1 MSWKT
6 SRFPKNQESSLRS
19 SFFVHRSFKI
29 KPRRPLKKAPSFII
43 RSSKIKPQRPLWI
56 DNINKSAHPLF
67 IKPKPRRPLKKAFI
81 VHHCYSR
88 SSPKALEDPFKPKS
102 SRRSVQAQKLS
113 KIRSSLFFEFKPKS
127 PRKSVHHCSSR
138 SSPKALEDPS
148 ITILQDQAQKPLKI
162 RSSSFIQDQASTALG
177 SIAHPTNQHLTEI
190 ESEDQIRERL
200 NFPCSQ
206 IGTPSGTISAS
217 HLFLR
222 SRNSSTLPKLM
233 ASRKAQTV
241 PATGAKNKSVLVA
254 TGVTLGITTRSMAR
268 ATSAASFTSA
278 STLPREQKHPRHE
291 PLITLASL
299 RAPRGESPRK
309 HSESMLSDADSSD
322 SSAMQVM
329 TIGATSID
337 EQLAQMNE
345 AIARLT
351 RTVEEKDL
359 QIAALVNRL
368 EAQDGDKPDP
378 EDDPL
383 KGGAGG
389 DEEPPVKKIDGK
401 PEPDQA
407 AALMGSL
414 SIQQLQEMITNTI
427 KAQYEGSSHTS
438 LFYSKPY
445 SKRIDAL
452 KMPRGYQPPK
462 FMQFDGKGN
471 PKQHVA
477 HFVETCNNAGTEGDY
492 LAKQFVRS
500 LKGNAFE
507 WYTDLE
513 PESINSWEQL
523 EREFLNR
530 FYSTRRTVSMLE
542 LTSTKQWKDEPV
554 IDYIN
559 RWRTLSLD
567 CKDRLSETSSIEMCI
582 QGMQWGLQYILQ
594 GIKPR
599 TFEELATRAHD
610 MELSIAHHGK
620 KEPIADYKND
630 KVLGT
635 KVEKAAW
642 KPTKE
647 AMTVNTAPVKI
658 STRGKAIQ
666 TEAFRDQEMRRR
678 TLKELEEKIYPFPD
692 SDVVAMLDDLL
703 DKKVISLP
711 ECRRPEEMN
720 RTDSPRYCKFHRFI
734 SHPTEKCFVLKDL
747 IMKLAQKGIIE
758 LDLDDVVKSNYTTF
772 TSGSSD
778 SKFSPQPLGA
788 SSKTSKV
795 EGWTQVTPKKLHKKH
810 TSPPQ
815 VRQSERGQ
823 SSSCQPSKQ
832 RERVEDDEI
841 STYRSSIP
849 ITMRDF
855 LPEDFFN
862 HSVKAP
868 CYEDCEERLSKI
880 A

>member
-1 MSWKT
+1 
-6 SRFPKNQESSLRS
+6 
-19 SFFVHRSFKI
+19 
-29 KPRRPLKKAPSFII
+29 
-43 RSSKIKPQRPLWI
+43 
-56 DNINKSAHPLF
+56 
-67 IKPKPRRPLKKAFI
+67 
-81 VHHCYSR
+81 
-88 SSPKALEDPFKPKS
+88 
-102 SRRSVQAQKLS
+102 
-113 KIRSSLFFEFKPKS
+113 
-127 PRKSVHHCSSR
+127 
-138 SSPKALEDPS
+138 
-148 ITILQDQAQKPLKI
+148 
-162 RSSSFIQDQASTALG
+162 
-177 SIAHPTNQHLTEI
+177 
-190 ESEDQIRERL
+190 
-200 NFPCSQ
+200 
-206 IGTPSGTISAS
+206 
-217 HLFLR
+217 
-222 SRNSSTLPKLM
+222 M

-268 ATSAASFTSA
+268 ATSAASFNSA

-299 RAPRGESPRK
+299 RAPSPRK
-309 HSESMLSDADSSD
+309 YSESMLSDADSSD

-345 AIARLT
+345 AIVRLT

-378 EDDPL
+378 DDDPL

-407 AALMGSL
+407 TALMGSL

-427 KAQYEGSSHTS
+427 KAQYEESSHTS

-445 SKRIDAL
+445 SKKIDAL
-452 KMPRGYQPPK
+452 RMPRGYQPPK

-500 LKGNAFE
+500 LKGNVFE
-507 WYTDLE
+507 WYTNLE

-620 KEPIADYKND
+620 KKPIADYKND

-647 AMTVNTAPVKI
+647 AMTVNTSPVKI

-666 TEAFRDQEMRRR
+666 TKAFRDQDMRRR
-678 TLKELEEKIYPFPD
+678 TLKELEEKTYPFPD

-734 SHPTEKCFVLKDL
+734 NHPTEKCFMLKDL

-758 LDLDDVVKSNYTTF
+758 LDLDDMVESNYTTSTF
-772 TSGSSD
+772 GSSD

-788 SSKTSKV
+788 SSKTSKI

-810 TSPPQ
+810 TSPPH
-815 VRQSERGQ
+815 VRQLERGQ
-823 SSSCQPSKQ
+823 NSSCQPLKQ
-832 RERVEDDEI
+832 HERVEDDEI
-841 STYRSSIP
+841 STHRSSIP

-855 LPEDFFN
+855 FPEDFFN

-868 CYEDCEERLSKI
+868 CYENYEERLSKI
-880 A
+880 T

>member
-1 MSWKT
+1 M
-6 SRFPKNQESSLRS
+6 
-19 SFFVHRSFKI
+19 
-29 KPRRPLKKAPSFII
+29 A
-43 RSSKIKPQRPLWI
+43 SSKG
-56 DNINKSAHPLF
+56 
-67 IKPKPRRPLKKAFI
+67 
-81 VHHCYSR
+81 
-88 SSPKALEDPFKPKS
+88 
-102 SRRSVQAQKLS
+102 QAVLATTEGRILS
-113 KIRSSLFFEFKPKS
+113 
-127 PRKSVHHCSSR
+127 
-138 SSPKALEDPS
+138 
-148 ITILQDQAQKPLKI
+148 
-162 RSSSFIQDQASTALG
+162 
-177 SIAHPTNQHLTEI
+177 
-190 ESEDQIRERL
+190 
-200 NFPCSQ
+200 
-206 IGTPSGTISAS
+206 
-217 HLFLR
+217 
-222 SRNSSTLPKLM
+222 
-233 ASRKAQTV
+233 
-241 PATGAKNKSVLVA
+241 
-254 TGVTLGITTRSMAR
+254 
-268 ATSAASFTSA
+268 TSAANGQSIGATTAPQHATSKLVPLKEQGEHPRCESVINLTSLGAPKHDAEAHKMTSQSSQRCSSSA
-278 STLPREQKHPRHE
+278 SWMSKGKSRL
-291 PLITLASL
+291 LVA
-299 RAPRGESPRK
+299 
-309 HSESMLSDADSSD
+309 
-322 SSAMQVM
+322 QVM
-329 TIGATSID
+329 TIGVTSVE

-351 RTVEEKDL
+351 RTVEEKNL

-368 EAQDGDKPDP
+368 EPQDDENPNP
-378 EDDPL
+378 ED
-383 KGGAGG
+383 
-389 DEEPPVKKIDGK
+389 EPQVEKNDAK

-427 KAQYEGSSHTS
+427 KAQYEGSSNTS
-438 LFYSKPY
+438 GLYSKPY
-445 SKRIDAL
+445 SKKIDAL
-452 KMPRGYQPPK
+452 RMPRGYQPPK

-513 PESINSWEQL
+513 PESINSLEQL

-542 LTSTKQWKDEPV
+542 LTSTKQWKEEPV
-554 IDYIN
+554 MDYIN
-559 RWRTLSLD
+559 RWRNLSLD
-567 CKDRLSETSSIEMCI
+567 C
-582 QGMQWGLQYILQ
+582 
-594 GIKPR
+594 IKPR

-678 TLKELEEKIYPFPD
+678 TLNELEEKIYPFPD

-758 LDLDDVVKSNYTTF
+758 LDLDEVAKSNYTTF

-788 SSKTSKV
+788 SSKTSKI

-832 RERVEDDEI
+832 RERIEDDEI
-841 STYRSSIP
+841 ATQKSSVA

-862 HSVKAP
+862 HAVKAP
-868 CYEDCEERLSKI
+868 CYENCEERLSRI

>member
-1 MSWKT
+1 MT
-6 SRFPKNQESSLRS
+6 
-19 SFFVHRSFKI
+19 
-29 KPRRPLKKAPSFII
+29 
-43 RSSKIKPQRPLWI
+43 SSKGQAILATIEGRILSTSAVNGQSIGATTAPQHATSKLVPLEEQGEHPRCESV
-56 DNINKSAHPLF
+56 INLTSLGA
-67 IKPKPRRPLKKAFI
+67 PKHDAETHKMT
-81 VHHCYSR
+81 SQ
-88 SSPKALEDPFKPKS
+88 SSQ
-102 SRRSVQAQKLS
+102 RRSA
-113 KIRSSLFFEFKPKS
+113 
-127 PRKSVHHCSSR
+127 
-138 SSPKALEDPS
+138 
-148 ITILQDQAQKPLKI
+148 
-162 RSSSFIQDQASTALG
+162 
-177 SIAHPTNQHLTEI
+177 
-190 ESEDQIRERL
+190 
-200 NFPCSQ
+200 
-206 IGTPSGTISAS
+206 SAS
-217 HLFLR
+217 WMSKGK
-222 SRNSSTLPKLM
+222 SRL
-233 ASRKAQTV
+233 
-241 PATGAKNKSVLVA
+241 LVA
-254 TGVTLGITTRSMAR
+254 
-268 ATSAASFTSA
+268 
-278 STLPREQKHPRHE
+278 
-291 PLITLASL
+291 
-299 RAPRGESPRK
+299 
-309 HSESMLSDADSSD
+309 
-322 SSAMQVM
+322 QVM
-329 TIGATSID
+329 TIGVTSVE

-359 QIAALVNRL
+359 QIAALVSRL
-368 EAQDGDKPDP
+368 EPQDDENPNP
-378 EDDPL
+378 ED
-383 KGGAGG
+383 
-389 DEEPPVKKIDGK
+389 EPQVEKNDAK
-401 PEPDQA
+401 PEPDQT

-414 SIQQLQEMITNTI
+414 SIQQLQKMITNTI
-427 KAQYEGSSHTS
+427 KAQYEGSSNTS
-438 LFYSKPY
+438 GLYSKPY
-445 SKRIDAL
+445 SKKIDAL
-452 KMPRGYQPPK
+452 RMPRGYQPPK

-513 PESINSWEQL
+513 PESINNWEQL

-630 KVLGT
+630 KVLGP
-635 KVEKAAW
+635 KVEKATW

-658 STRGKAIQ
+658 PTRGKAIQ
-666 TEAFRDQEMRRR
+666 AEGFRDQEMRRH
-678 TLKELEEKIYPFPD
+678 TLKELEEKTYPFPD
-692 SDVVAMLDDLL
+692 SDVVAMLEDLL
-703 DKKVISLP
+703 EKKVIGLP

-788 SSKTSKV
+788 SSKTSKI

-832 RERVEDDEI
+832 REHVEDDKI
-841 STYRSSIP
+841 ATQRSSVA

-855 LPEDFFN
+855 LPENFFK
-862 HSVKAP
+862 HAVKAP
-868 CYEDCEERLSKI
+868 CYENCEERLSRI
-880 A
+880 T

>member
-1 MSWKT
+1 
-6 SRFPKNQESSLRS
+6 
-19 SFFVHRSFKI
+19 
-29 KPRRPLKKAPSFII
+29 
-43 RSSKIKPQRPLWI
+43 
-56 DNINKSAHPLF
+56 
-67 IKPKPRRPLKKAFI
+67 
-81 VHHCYSR
+81 
-88 SSPKALEDPFKPKS
+88 
-102 SRRSVQAQKLS
+102 
-113 KIRSSLFFEFKPKS
+113 
-127 PRKSVHHCSSR
+127 
-138 SSPKALEDPS
+138 
-148 ITILQDQAQKPLKI
+148 
-162 RSSSFIQDQASTALG
+162 
-177 SIAHPTNQHLTEI
+177 
-190 ESEDQIRERL
+190 
-200 NFPCSQ
+200 
-206 IGTPSGTISAS
+206 
-217 HLFLR
+217 
-222 SRNSSTLPKLM
+222 M
-233 ASRKAQTV
+233 ASRKTQTV

-254 TGVTLGITTRSMAR
+254 RGVTLGITTRSKAR

-278 STLPREQKHPRHE
+278 STLPREQEHPRHE
-291 PLITLASL
+291 PLITLASPK
-299 RAPRGESPRK
+299 APRGESPRK
-309 HSESMLSDADSSD
+309 YFESMLSDADSSG

-329 TIGATSID
+329 IIGATSID

-345 AIARLT
+345 AITRLT

-359 QIAALVNRL
+359 QIAALVSRL
-368 EAQDGDKPDP
+368 EPQDGDNPNP
-378 EDDPL
+378 E
-383 KGGAGG
+383 
-389 DEEPPVKKIDGK
+389 EEPLVENIDVK
-401 PEPDQA
+401 PETDQA

-414 SIQQLQEMITNTI
+414 SIQQLQEMIASTV
-427 KAQYEGSSHTS
+427 KAQYEGSSNTS
-438 LFYSKPY
+438 RLYSKPY
-445 SKRIDAL
+445 SKKIDAL
-452 KMPRGYQPPK
+452 KMLSGYQPPK
-462 FMQFDGKGN
+462 FMQFDGKGK

-477 HFVETCNNAGTEGDY
+477 HFVETCNNAGTDRDY

-523 EREFLNR
+523 EWEFLNR
-530 FYSTRRTVSMLE
+530 FYSTHRTVSMLE
-542 LTSTKQWKDEPV
+542 LMSTKQWKDELV

-630 KVLGT
+630 KVLET

-647 AMTVNTAPVKI
+647 AMTVNTSPVKI

-666 TEAFRDQEMRRR
+666 VEAFRDQEMRRR
-678 TLKELEEKIYPFPD
+678 TLKELEEKTYPFPD

-703 DKKVISLP
+703 DKKVIGLP
-711 ECRRPEEMN
+711 ECRWPEEMN

-747 IMKLAQKGIIE
+747 IMKLAHKGIIE
-758 LDLDDVVKSNYTTF
+758 LDLDDVVKSNYTTI
-772 TSGSSD
+772 TYGSVN
-778 SKFSPQPLGA
+778 SKFSPPSLGA
-788 SSKTSKV
+788 CSKTMPVKQSKV
-795 EGWTQVTPKKLHKKH
+795 EEWTQVTHKKLPKKH

-832 RERVEDDEI
+832 RERVEDDET
-841 STYRSSIP
+841 STRRSSVP

-868 CYEDCEERLSKI
+868 CYEDCEARLSKI

>member
-1 MSWKT
+1 
-6 SRFPKNQESSLRS
+6 
-19 SFFVHRSFKI
+19 
-29 KPRRPLKKAPSFII
+29 
-43 RSSKIKPQRPLWI
+43 
-56 DNINKSAHPLF
+56 
-67 IKPKPRRPLKKAFI
+67 
-81 VHHCYSR
+81 
-88 SSPKALEDPFKPKS
+88 
-102 SRRSVQAQKLS
+102 
-113 KIRSSLFFEFKPKS
+113 
-127 PRKSVHHCSSR
+127 
-138 SSPKALEDPS
+138 
-148 ITILQDQAQKPLKI
+148 
-162 RSSSFIQDQASTALG
+162 
-177 SIAHPTNQHLTEI
+177 
-190 ESEDQIRERL
+190 
-200 NFPCSQ
+200 
-206 IGTPSGTISAS
+206 
-217 HLFLR
+217 
-222 SRNSSTLPKLM
+222 
-233 ASRKAQTV
+233 
-241 PATGAKNKSVLVA
+241 
-254 TGVTLGITTRSMAR
+254 
-268 ATSAASFTSA
+268 
-278 STLPREQKHPRHE
+278 
-291 PLITLASL
+291 
-299 RAPRGESPRK
+299 
-309 HSESMLSDADSSD
+309 
-322 SSAMQVM
+322 
-329 TIGATSID
+329 
-337 EQLAQMNE
+337 
-345 AIARLT
+345 
-351 RTVEEKDL
+351 
-359 QIAALVNRL
+359 
-368 EAQDGDKPDP
+368 
-378 EDDPL
+378 
-383 KGGAGG
+383 
-389 DEEPPVKKIDGK
+389 
-401 PEPDQA
+401 
-407 AALMGSL
+407 
-414 SIQQLQEMITNTI
+414 MITNTI
-427 KAQYEGSSHTS
+427 KAQYEGRSHTS

-445 SKRIDAL
+445 SKKIDAL

-471 PKQHVA
+471 PKQQHVA

-599 TFEELATRAHD
+599 TIEKLATRAHD

-630 KVLGT
+630 KVLET

-642 KPTKE
+642 KSTKE
-647 AMTVNTAPVKI
+647 VMTVNTAPVKI
-658 STRGKAIQ
+658 PTRGKAIQ
-666 TEAFRDQEMRRR
+666 SEGFRDQEMRRR
-678 TLKELEEKIYPFPD
+678 TLKELEEKTYPFPD
-692 SDVVAMLDDLL
+692 SYVVAMLEDLL
-703 DKKVISLP
+703 EKKVIGLP

-758 LDLDDVVKSNYTTF
+758 LDLDDVVKSNYTTI
-772 TSGSSD
+772 TYGSVN
-778 SKFSPQPLGA
+778 SKSSPQLLEA
-788 SSKTSKV
+788 CSKTMPVKQSKV
-795 EGWTQVTPKKLHKKH
+795 EEWTQVTPKKLHKKH

-823 SSSCQPSKQ
+823 SSTCQPSKQ
-832 RERVEDDEI
+832 RERVEDDET
-841 STYRSSIP
+841 STRRSSVA

-868 CYEDCEERLSKI
+868 CY
-880 A
+880 

>member
-1 MSWKT
+1 
-6 SRFPKNQESSLRS
+6 
-19 SFFVHRSFKI
+19 
-29 KPRRPLKKAPSFII
+29 
-43 RSSKIKPQRPLWI
+43 
-56 DNINKSAHPLF
+56 
-67 IKPKPRRPLKKAFI
+67 
-81 VHHCYSR
+81 
-88 SSPKALEDPFKPKS
+88 
-102 SRRSVQAQKLS
+102 
-113 KIRSSLFFEFKPKS
+113 
-127 PRKSVHHCSSR
+127 
-138 SSPKALEDPS
+138 
-148 ITILQDQAQKPLKI
+148 
-162 RSSSFIQDQASTALG
+162 
-177 SIAHPTNQHLTEI
+177 
-190 ESEDQIRERL
+190 
-200 NFPCSQ
+200 
-206 IGTPSGTISAS
+206 
-217 HLFLR
+217 
-222 SRNSSTLPKLM
+222 
-233 ASRKAQTV
+233 
-241 PATGAKNKSVLVA
+241 
-254 TGVTLGITTRSMAR
+254 
-268 ATSAASFTSA
+268 
-278 STLPREQKHPRHE
+278 
-291 PLITLASL
+291 
-299 RAPRGESPRK
+299 
-309 HSESMLSDADSSD
+309 
-322 SSAMQVM
+322 M
-329 TIGATSID
+329 TIGVTSVE

-359 QIAALVNRL
+359 QIAALVSRL
-368 EAQDGDKPDP
+368 EPQDDENPNP
-378 EDDPL
+378 ED
-383 KGGAGG
+383 
-389 DEEPPVKKIDGK
+389 EPQVEKNDAK
-401 PEPDQA
+401 PEPDQT

-414 SIQQLQEMITNTI
+414 SIQQLQKMITNTI
-427 KAQYEGSSHTS
+427 KAQYEGSSNTS
-438 LFYSKPY
+438 GLYSKPY
-445 SKRIDAL
+445 SKKIDAL
-452 KMPRGYQPPK
+452 RMPRGYQPPK

-513 PESINSWEQL
+513 PESINNWEQL

-567 CKDRLSETSSIEMCI
+567 CKDRLSETSSIEMCV

-620 KEPIADYKND
+620 KEPIANYKND
-630 KVLGT
+630 KALET

-666 TEAFRDQEMRRR
+666 TEAFHDQEMRRR

-795 EGWTQVTPKKLHKKH
+795 EGWTQVTHKKVHKKH
-810 TSPPQ
+810 TSPPH

-823 SSSCQPSKQ
+823 SSSCQPTKQ

-841 STYRSSIP
+841 STHGSSIP

-855 LPEDFFN
+855 FPEYFFN

-868 CYEDCEERLSKI
+868 CYEDCEERLSRI

>member
-1 MSWKT
+1 
-6 SRFPKNQESSLRS
+6 
-19 SFFVHRSFKI
+19 
-29 KPRRPLKKAPSFII
+29 
-43 RSSKIKPQRPLWI
+43 
-56 DNINKSAHPLF
+56 
-67 IKPKPRRPLKKAFI
+67 
-81 VHHCYSR
+81 
-88 SSPKALEDPFKPKS
+88 
-102 SRRSVQAQKLS
+102 
-113 KIRSSLFFEFKPKS
+113 
-127 PRKSVHHCSSR
+127 
-138 SSPKALEDPS
+138 
-148 ITILQDQAQKPLKI
+148 
-162 RSSSFIQDQASTALG
+162 
-177 SIAHPTNQHLTEI
+177 
-190 ESEDQIRERL
+190 
-200 NFPCSQ
+200 
-206 IGTPSGTISAS
+206 
-217 HLFLR
+217 
-222 SRNSSTLPKLM
+222 M

-278 STLPREQKHPRHE
+278 STLQREQKHPRHE

-299 RAPRGESPRK
+299 IAPRGESPRK
-309 HSESMLSDADSSD
+309 YSESMLSDADSSD

-445 SKRIDAL
+445 NKKIDAL
-452 KMPRGYQPPK
+452 RMPRGYQPPK

-471 PKQHVA
+471 PKQHIA

-647 AMTVNTAPVKI
+647 AMTVNTSPVKI

-666 TEAFRDQEMRRR
+666 TEGFRDQEMRRR
-678 TLKELEEKIYPFPD
+678 TLKELEEKTYPFPD
-692 SDVVAMLDDLL
+692 SDVVAMLKDLL
-703 DKKVISLP
+703 EKKVIGLP
-711 ECRRPEEMN
+711 ECKRPEEMN
-720 RTDSPRYCKFHRFI
+720 HTDSPRYCKFHRFI

-758 LDLDDVVKSNYTTF
+758 LDLDDVVKSNYTTI
-772 TSGSSD
+772 TYD
-778 SKFSPQPLGA
+778 SFDTKFSPQPLGA
-788 SSKTSKV
+788 CSKSSEVK
-795 EGWTQVTPKKLHKKH
+795 GWTQVTPKKLHKKH

-832 RERVEDDEI
+832 HEHVEDDKI
-841 STYRSSIP
+841 VTQRSSVAV
-849 ITMRDF
+849 TMRDF

-862 HSVKAP
+862 YSVKAP
-868 CYEDCEERLSKI
+868 CYEDCEERLSQI

>member
-1 MSWKT
+1 MASSKGQAVLATTEGRILST
-6 SRFPKNQESSLRS
+6 SAAIGQSIGATTAPQHATSKL
-19 SFFVHRSFKI
+19 V
-29 KPRRPLKKAPSFII
+29 PLKEQGEHPRCEYVINLTSLGAPKHDVGAHKMTSQ
-43 RSSKIKPQRPLWI
+43 SSQR
-56 DNINKSAHPLF
+56 
-67 IKPKPRRPLKKAFI
+67 
-81 VHHCYSR
+81 
-88 SSPKALEDPFKPKS
+88 
-102 SRRSVQAQKLS
+102 
-113 KIRSSLFFEFKPKS
+113 
-127 PRKSVHHCSSR
+127 
-138 SSPKALEDPS
+138 
-148 ITILQDQAQKPLKI
+148 
-162 RSSSFIQDQASTALG
+162 RSSSASWMSKG
-177 SIAHPTNQHLTEI
+177 KS
-190 ESEDQIRERL
+190 RL
-200 NFPCSQ
+200 
-206 IGTPSGTISAS
+206 
-217 HLFLR
+217 
-222 SRNSSTLPKLM
+222 
-233 ASRKAQTV
+233 
-241 PATGAKNKSVLVA
+241 LVA
-254 TGVTLGITTRSMAR
+254 
-268 ATSAASFTSA
+268 
-278 STLPREQKHPRHE
+278 
-291 PLITLASL
+291 
-299 RAPRGESPRK
+299 
-309 HSESMLSDADSSD
+309 
-322 SSAMQVM
+322 QVM
-329 TIGATSID
+329 TIGVTSVE

-351 RTVEEKDL
+351 CIVEEKDL
-359 QIAALVNRL
+359 QIAALISRL
-368 EAQDGDKPDP
+368 EPQDDENPDP
-378 EDDPL
+378 KNDPL
-383 KGGAGG
+383 KRRD
-389 DEEPPVKKIDGK
+389 DEEDEPQVEKNDVKPK
-401 PEPDQA
+401 PDQA

-427 KAQYEGSSHTS
+427 KTQYEGSSYTS
-438 LFYSKPY
+438 ELYSKPY
-445 SKRIDAL
+445 SKKIDAL

-477 HFVETCNNAGTEGDY
+477 HFDETCNNAGTEGDY

-513 PESINSWEQL
+513 PESINSGEQL

-530 FYSTRRTVSMLE
+530 FYNTRRTVSMLE
-542 LTSTKQWKDEPV
+542 LTSTNQWKDEPV

-594 GIKPR
+594 GIKPC

-610 MELSIAHHGK
+610 MELSIAYHGK

-678 TLKELEEKIYPFPD
+678 TLKELEEKTYPFPD

-703 DKKVISLP
+703 DKRVISLP
-711 ECRRPEEMN
+711 ECRRPEEIN
-720 RTDSPRYCKFHRFI
+720 RTDSPRYCKFHCFI

-758 LDLDDVVKSNYTTF
+758 LDLDDVVKSNYTTI
-772 TSGSSD
+772 TYD
-778 SKFSPQPLGA
+778 SFDTKSSPQPLGA

-832 RERVEDDEI
+832 RERVKDDEI
-841 STYRSSIP
+841 STHRSSIP
-849 ITMRDF
+849 ITMHDF
-855 LPEDFFN
+855 FPEDFFN
-862 HSVKAP
+862 HSVKAL

>member
-1 MSWKT
+1 MSKGK
-6 SRFPKNQESSLRS
+6 SRL
-19 SFFVHRSFKI
+19 
-29 KPRRPLKKAPSFII
+29 
-43 RSSKIKPQRPLWI
+43 
-56 DNINKSAHPLF
+56 
-67 IKPKPRRPLKKAFI
+67 
-81 VHHCYSR
+81 
-88 SSPKALEDPFKPKS
+88 
-102 SRRSVQAQKLS
+102 
-113 KIRSSLFFEFKPKS
+113 
-127 PRKSVHHCSSR
+127 
-138 SSPKALEDPS
+138 
-148 ITILQDQAQKPLKI
+148 
-162 RSSSFIQDQASTALG
+162 
-177 SIAHPTNQHLTEI
+177 
-190 ESEDQIRERL
+190 
-200 NFPCSQ
+200 
-206 IGTPSGTISAS
+206 
-217 HLFLR
+217 
-222 SRNSSTLPKLM
+222 
-233 ASRKAQTV
+233 
-241 PATGAKNKSVLVA
+241 LVA
-254 TGVTLGITTRSMAR
+254 
-268 ATSAASFTSA
+268 
-278 STLPREQKHPRHE
+278 
-291 PLITLASL
+291 
-299 RAPRGESPRK
+299 
-309 HSESMLSDADSSD
+309 
-322 SSAMQVM
+322 QVM
-329 TIGATSID
+329 TIGVTSVE

-378 EDDPL
+378 ENDPL
-383 KGGAGG
+383 KRKD
-389 DEEPPVKKIDGK
+389 DEEDEPQVEKNDAK
-401 PEPDQA
+401 PNPEQA

-427 KAQYEGSSHTS
+427 KAQYEGSSNTS
-438 LFYSKPY
+438 GLYSKPY
-445 SKRIDAL
+445 SKKIDAL
-452 KMPRGYQPPK
+452 RMPRGYQPPK

-513 PESINSWEQL
+513 PEYINSWEQL

-530 FYSTRRTVSMLE
+530 FYSTRRIVSMLE
-542 LTSTKQWKDEPV
+542 LTSTKQWKEEPV
-554 IDYIN
+554 MDYIN
-559 RWRTLSLD
+559 RWRNLSLD
-567 CKDRLSETSSIEMCI
+567 CKDRLSEISSIEMCI

-720 RTDSPRYCKFHRFI
+720 RTDNPRYCKFHRFI
-734 SHPTEKCFVLKDL
+734 SHQTEKCFVLKDL
-747 IMKLAQKGIIE
+747 ILKLAQQGEIE
-758 LDLDDVVKSNYTTF
+758 LDLEDTVAAHTTTIVF
-772 TSGSSD
+772 ESLDPVHLRSMHDHSRQCSSHMAPPTQP
-778 SKFSPQPLGA
+778 SPGA
-788 SSKTSKV
+788 SNQDASTGDKK
-795 EGWTQVTPKKLHKKH
+795 GWTSVTYKKTRKPRPQAIRPKEEPKPTPR
-810 TSPPQ
+810 TSVFERLNYSKPRIAALDHINGRDQTSVFKRLETPTPQ
-815 VRQSERGQ
+815 
-823 SSSCQPSKQ
+823 
-832 RERVEDDEI
+832 
-841 STYRSSIP
+841 RSV
-849 ITMRDF
+849 F
-855 LPEDFFN
+855 
-862 HSVKAP
+862 
-868 CYEDCEERLSKI
+868 ERLSKPKKQSGT
-880 A
+880 ALRNGRLWTDLKKLRSLLETGRQRQRERSSTV

>member
-1 MSWKT
+1 
-6 SRFPKNQESSLRS
+6 
-19 SFFVHRSFKI
+19 
-29 KPRRPLKKAPSFII
+29 
-43 RSSKIKPQRPLWI
+43 
-56 DNINKSAHPLF
+56 
-67 IKPKPRRPLKKAFI
+67 
-81 VHHCYSR
+81 
-88 SSPKALEDPFKPKS
+88 
-102 SRRSVQAQKLS
+102 
-113 KIRSSLFFEFKPKS
+113 
-127 PRKSVHHCSSR
+127 
-138 SSPKALEDPS
+138 
-148 ITILQDQAQKPLKI
+148 
-162 RSSSFIQDQASTALG
+162 
-177 SIAHPTNQHLTEI
+177 
-190 ESEDQIRERL
+190 
-200 NFPCSQ
+200 
-206 IGTPSGTISAS
+206 
-217 HLFLR
+217 
-222 SRNSSTLPKLM
+222 M
-233 ASRKAQTV
+233 ASRKVQTV
-241 PATGAKNKSVLVA
+241 PATGAKNKSALVA
-254 TGVTLGITTRSMAR
+254 RGVTLGITTRSKAR
-268 ATSAASFTSA
+268 ATSAVFFTSA
-278 STLPREQKHPRHE
+278 STLPREQKHPRHK

-299 RAPRGESPRK
+299 KAPRGESPRK
-309 HSESMLSDADSSD
+309 YSESMLSDVDSSG

-351 RTVEEKDL
+351 RIVEEKDL
-359 QIAALVNRL
+359 QIAALVSRL
-368 EAQDGDKPDP
+368 EPQDDENPDP
-378 EDDPL
+378 ENDPL
-383 KGGAGG
+383 KRRN
-389 DEEPPVKKIDGK
+389 DEEDEPHVEKNDVK

-414 SIQQLQEMITNTI
+414 SIQQLQKMITNTI
-427 KAQYEGSSHTS
+427 KAQYEGSSNTS
-438 LFYSKPY
+438 GLYSKAY
-445 SKRIDAL
+445 SKKIDAL
-452 KMPRGYQPPK
+452 RMPRGYQPPK

-599 TFEELATRAHD
+599 TFEELATRAH
-610 MELSIAHHGK
+610 HGK

-630 KVLGT
+630 KVLGPKLVKT
-635 KVEKAAW
+635 AW

-658 STRGKAIQ
+658 PTRGKAIQ

-678 TLKELEEKIYPFPD
+678 TLKELEEMTYPFPD
-692 SDVVAMLDDLL
+692 SDVVAMLEDLL
-703 DKKVISLP
+703 EKKVISLP
-711 ECRRPEEMN
+711 ECKRPKEMN

-747 IMKLAQKGIIE
+747 IMKLAQK
-758 LDLDDVVKSNYTTF
+758 
-772 TSGSSD
+772 
-778 SKFSPQPLGA
+778 
-788 SSKTSKV
+788 
-795 EGWTQVTPKKLHKKH
+795 
-810 TSPPQ
+810 
-815 VRQSERGQ
+815 
-823 SSSCQPSKQ
+823 
-832 RERVEDDEI
+832 
-841 STYRSSIP
+841 
-849 ITMRDF
+849 
-855 LPEDFFN
+855 
-862 HSVKAP
+862 
-868 CYEDCEERLSKI
+868 
-880 A
+880 

>member
-1 MSWKT
+1 
-6 SRFPKNQESSLRS
+6 
-19 SFFVHRSFKI
+19 
-29 KPRRPLKKAPSFII
+29 
-43 RSSKIKPQRPLWI
+43 
-56 DNINKSAHPLF
+56 
-67 IKPKPRRPLKKAFI
+67 
-81 VHHCYSR
+81 
-88 SSPKALEDPFKPKS
+88 
-102 SRRSVQAQKLS
+102 
-113 KIRSSLFFEFKPKS
+113 
-127 PRKSVHHCSSR
+127 
-138 SSPKALEDPS
+138 
-148 ITILQDQAQKPLKI
+148 
-162 RSSSFIQDQASTALG
+162 
-177 SIAHPTNQHLTEI
+177 
-190 ESEDQIRERL
+190 
-200 NFPCSQ
+200 
-206 IGTPSGTISAS
+206 
-217 HLFLR
+217 
-222 SRNSSTLPKLM
+222 M

-241 PATGAKNKSVLVA
+241 PVTGAKNKSVLVA
-254 TGVTLGITTRSMAR
+254 RGVTLGIMTRSKAR
-268 ATSAASFTSA
+268 ATSAASFTFA
-278 STLPREQKHPRHE
+278 STLPREQEHPRHE
-291 PLITLASL
+291 PLITLASPK
-299 RAPRGESPRK
+299 APRGESPRK
-309 HSESMLSDADSSD
+309 YSESMLSDADSSG

-351 RTVEEKDL
+351 RTVEEKHL
-359 QIAALVNRL
+359 QIAALVSRL
-368 EAQDGDKPDP
+368 EPQDGDNPNR
-378 EDDPL
+378 E
-383 KGGAGG
+383 
-389 DEEPPVKKIDGK
+389 EEPPVENIDVK

-414 SIQQLQEMITNTI
+414 YIQQLQEMIASTV
-427 KAQYEGSSHTS
+427 KAQYERSSNTS
-438 LFYSKPY
+438 GLYSKAY
-445 SKRIDAL
+445 SKKIDAL
-452 KMPRGYQPPK
+452 RMPRGYQPPK

-567 CKDRLSETSSIEMCI
+567 CKDRLSETSSIKMCI
-582 QGMQWGLQYILQ
+582 QGMQWGLQYIIQ

-599 TFEELATRAHD
+599 TFKELATRAHD

-630 KVLGT
+630 KVLKT

-642 KPTKE
+642 KSTKE

-658 STRGKAIQ
+658 PTRGKKIQ
-666 TEAFRDQEMRRR
+666 SEGFRDQEMRRR
-678 TLKELEEKIYPFPD
+678 TLKELEEKTYPFPD
-692 SDVVAMLDDLL
+692 SDVVAMLEDLL
-703 DKKVISLP
+703 EKKVIGLP

-832 RERVEDDEI
+832 RERVEDDKI
-841 STYRSSIP
+841 STHRSSIP

-855 LPEDFFN
+855 LPKDFFN
-862 HSVKAP
+862 HAVKAP

>member
-1 MSWKT
+1 
-6 SRFPKNQESSLRS
+6 
-19 SFFVHRSFKI
+19 
-29 KPRRPLKKAPSFII
+29 
-43 RSSKIKPQRPLWI
+43 
-56 DNINKSAHPLF
+56 
-67 IKPKPRRPLKKAFI
+67 
-81 VHHCYSR
+81 
-88 SSPKALEDPFKPKS
+88 
-102 SRRSVQAQKLS
+102 
-113 KIRSSLFFEFKPKS
+113 
-127 PRKSVHHCSSR
+127 
-138 SSPKALEDPS
+138 
-148 ITILQDQAQKPLKI
+148 
-162 RSSSFIQDQASTALG
+162 
-177 SIAHPTNQHLTEI
+177 
-190 ESEDQIRERL
+190 
-200 NFPCSQ
+200 
-206 IGTPSGTISAS
+206 
-217 HLFLR
+217 
-222 SRNSSTLPKLM
+222 M
-233 ASRKAQTV
+233 ASRKAQTA
-241 PATGAKNKSVLVA
+241 PAI
-254 TGVTLGITTRSMAR
+254 GVTLGITTRSMAR
-268 ATSAASFTSA
+268 ATSATSFTSA
-278 STLPREQKHPRHE
+278 STLPREQEHPKHE

-299 RAPRGESPRK
+299 RAPRGGSSRK
-309 HSESMLSDADSSD
+309 YSESMLSNADSSG
-322 SSAMQVM
+322 SATMQVM
-329 TIGATSID
+329 TIGVTSID

-368 EAQDGDKPDP
+368 EAHDGDKPNP
-378 EDDPL
+378 ENDPL
-383 KGGAGG
+383 KRRDDKE
-389 DEEPPVKKIDGK
+389 DEPQVEKNDVK

-513 PESINSWEQL
+513 PKSINSWDQL

-610 MELSIAHHGK
+610 MELIIAHHGK
-620 KEPIADYKND
+620 KEPIADYNKE

-647 AMTVNTAPVKI
+647 AMTVNTAPIKI

-666 TEAFRDQEMRRR
+666 TETFRDQEMRRR
-678 TLKELEEKIYPFPD
+678 TLKELEEMTYPFPD
-692 SDVVAMLDDLL
+692 SDVVAMLEDLL
-703 DKKVISLP
+703 EKKVIGLP
-711 ECRRPEEMN
+711 ECKRPEEMS

-734 SHPTEKCFVLKDL
+734 SHPTEKCFMLKDL
-747 IMKLAQKGIIE
+747 IMKLTQKGIIE

-772 TSGSSD
+772 TSVSSD

-795 EGWTQVTPKKLHKKH
+795 EEWIQVTPKKLHKKH

-832 RERVEDDEI
+832 HERVEDDEI